1 LDPYASLDPYTSSLG
16 PRPTDEQESRR
27 FTVTK
32 AGYVHGY
39 SERENCRLSDQANT
53 LDALLHGDTSYP
65 PGSRVLECGCG
76 TGAQTVLLA
85 RNSPGARITSIDV
98 SQDSLNK
105 AAAAIEKEG
114 IANVT
119 FQTADVFDMP
129 FEEEAFDHV
138 FVCFVLEHLPNPEE
152 ALGCLRGVLKRNG
165 SITVIEGDHGSW
177 YCYPESREAR
187 RTVECLIEAQALL
200 GGNSLIGRQLFPLLM
215 KAEFSDVRV
224 SPRIVYADSSR
235 PGWVEGFS
243 KNTFIAMVEGA
254 RERALSLNL
263 IGEEAWEKGIRDLYR
278 ATESDGT
285 FCYTFFKGVG
295 KK

>member
-1 LDPYASLDPYTSSLG
+1 
-16 PRPTDEQESRR
+16 
-27 FTVTK
+27 
-32 AGYVHGY
+32 
-39 SERENCRLSDQANT
+39 
-53 LDALLHGDTSYP
+53 
-65 PGSRVLECGCG
+65 
-76 TGAQTVLLA
+76 
-85 RNSPGARITSIDV
+85 
-98 SQDSLNK
+98 
-105 AAAAIEKEG
+105 
-114 IANVT
+114 
-119 FQTADVFDMP
+119 MP

-152 ALGCLRGVLKRNG
+152 ALGCLRRVLKRNG

-215 KAEFSDVRV
+215 NADFHDIRV

-254 RERALSLNL
+254 RERAP
-263 IGEEAWEKGIRDLYR
+263 R
-278 ATESDGT
+278 
-285 FCYTFFKGVG
+285 
-295 KK
+295 

>member
-1 LDPYASLDPYTSSLG
+1 MRSFMVTRAI
-16 PRPTDEQESRR
+16 PRE
-27 FTVTK
+27 
-32 AGYVHGY
+32 A
-39 SERENCRLSDQANT
+39 A
-53 LDALLHGDTSYP
+53 
-65 PGSRVLECGCG
+65 VLECGCG

-105 AAAAIEKEG
+105 ASAAIEREG

-152 ALGCLRGVLKRNG
+152 ALGCLRRVLKRNG

-215 KAEFSDVRV
+215 KAEFHDIRV

>member
-1 LDPYASLDPYTSSLG
+1 
-16 PRPTDEQESRR
+16 
-27 FTVTK
+27 VTK

-39 SERENCRLSDQANT
+39 SERESSRLSDQANT
-53 LDALLHGDTSYP
+53 LDQLLHDDTRYP

-85 RNSPGARITSIDV
+85 RNSPEARITSIDV
-98 SQDSLNK
+98 SQDSLRK
-105 AAAAIEKEG
+105 AAAAVEQEG
-114 IANVT
+114 ITNVT
-119 FQTADVFDMP
+119 FQTADIFDMP
-129 FEEEAFDHV
+129 FEEAAFDHV

-152 ALGCLRGVLKRNG
+152 ALGCLKRVLKKGG
-165 SITVIEGDHGSW
+165 SITVIEGDHRSW
-177 YCYPESREAR
+177 YCHPETREAR
-187 RTVECLIEAQALL
+187 RTVECLIEVQALL

-215 KAEFSDVRV
+215 KAQYRDIRV

-235 PGWVEGFS
+235 PGMVEGFS

-254 RERALSLNL
+254 REQALSLRL
-263 IGEEAWEKGIRDLYR
+263 ISEEAWEKGIRDLYR

>member
-1 LDPYASLDPYTSSLG
+1 
-16 PRPTDEQESRR
+16 
-27 FTVTK
+27 VTK
-32 AGYVHGY
+32 PGYVHGY
-39 SERENCRLSDQANT
+39 SERESSRLSDQANT
-53 LDALLHGDTSYP
+53 LDELLHGDTSYP
-65 PGSRVLECGCG
+65 PGSKVLECGCG

-85 RNSPGARITSIDV
+85 RNSPGTRITSIDV

-105 AAAAIEKEG
+105 AAAAIEQGG
-114 IANVT
+114 IRNVA

-129 FEEEAFDHV
+129 FEEATFDHV

-152 ALGCLRGVLKRNG
+152 ALDCLKTVLKDNG

-177 YCYPESREAR
+177 YCHPESPEAR
-187 RTVECLIEAQALL
+187 RTVQCLIEAQAHL
-200 GGNSLIGRQLFPLLM
+200 GGDSLIGRRLFPLLG
-215 KAEFSDVRV
+215 ESGFRDVQV

-263 IGEEAWEKGIRDLYR
+263 IDEESWEKGIRDMYR